1 MMAFKQKSS
10 LTIKI
15 LGASTLLAL
24 VGMFPSLLAHAQS
37 EQKIA
42 VLVNDHPITAYDV
55 TQRIRLLTLNSKSAA
70 KLMRTKVKSPKT
82 NERFREFV
90 AKARQTSLD
99 SDAELQKRFIKKLQ
113 DEVRREII
121 PTLRKKAI
129 DELIDERLMLQD
141 AKKLNIVV
149 SEEDVKR
156 RIEFMAKN
164 SKNRQTGKSATSEE
178 FLKQLKT
185 LGVNI
190 KAFKEK
196 LRAQVAF
203 QRVLRRKYG
212 RDIQTS
218 AQQQAVKILDK
229 AGSEGVASTNTE
241 FQLQKVNLS
250 LPDGADQ
257 QKIAARLVEAEKL
270 RRKFSSCKD
279 TSKLI
284 KSVKGSSM
292 KTLGTRTASQVE
304 QPIRAILLQA
314 RAGEMTPPSVTGTS
328 IELYAVCSRRQAKGN
343 SPERRKLQAKF
354 QQQELSVVSL
364 RHLKNIRQDA
374 LIDYR

>member
-1 MMAFKQKSS
+1 MEIKRKSS
-10 LTIKI
+10 FNIVVV
-15 LGASTLLAL
+15 GASALLAL
-24 VGMFPSLLAHAQS
+24 VGMFPSVLAQAQS
-37 EQKIA
+37 EQKIT
-42 VLVNDHPITAYDV
+42 VLVNDYPITAYDIN
-55 TQRIRLLTLNSKSAA
+55 QRIRLLTLNSNAA
-70 KLMRTKVKSPKT
+70 SKLLRAKVKSPDT
-82 NERFREFV
+82 NVRFQKFV
-90 AKARQTSLD
+90 AKARETSLD

-113 DEVRREII
+113 AEVRKEII
-121 PTLRKKAI
+121 PTLRKIAI

-149 SEEDVKR
+149 SDDDVDR
-156 RIEFMAKN
+156 RIKLMAKN
-164 SKNRQTGKSATSEE
+164 SKNRKTGKSATTEE
-178 FLKQLKT
+178 FLNQLKG
-185 LGVNI
+185 LGIKI

-203 QRVLRRKYG
+203 QLVLRRKYG
-212 RDIQTS
+212 REIQTS

-229 AGSEGVASTNTE
+229 ASSEGAASKNTE
-241 FQLQKVNLS
+241 FQLQKVKLS

-284 KSVKGSSM
+284 KSVKGSSV
-292 KTLGTRTASQVE
+292 KTLGTRSASQVE
-304 QPIRAILLQA
+304 QPIRAILLNA

-328 IELYAVCSRRQAKGN
+328 IELYAVCSRRQTKGN

-354 QQQELSVVSL
+354 QQQELSVVSR

-374 LIDYR
+374 LIDYK